1 VSPVHLFAL
10 AAQHANWVS
19 VRQTAVT
26 GNIAN
31 ANTPGYSALDVEP
44 FSAVLN
50 DTAATMARTAA
61 GHFEMVRDGAAGS
74 GSAPW
79 EVRDTGT
86 QVALDKELMKADEI
100 NRSFALDTS
109 ILRSFHRM
117 LMTSLR
123 SGA

>member
-1 VSPVHLFAL
+1 LFAL
-10 AAQHANWVS
+10 AAQHANWAS

-44 FSAVLN
+44 FSAVMN

-74 GSAPW
+74 EAATW
-79 EVRDTGT
+79 EVRDTGA
-86 QVALDKELMKADEI
+86 QVALDKELMKAAEV
-100 NRSFALDTS
+100 NRGFALDTS

-117 LMTSLR
+117 MMTSLR